1 MILLLCIVSLLLWAY
16 VIGKAEPGVGL
27 VRLSVF
33 ALCGFFC
40 LYTVVGAGF
49 FWADCF
55 RFGACLAVCIALE
68 AAAAVWRSE

>member
-40 LYTVVGAGF
+40 LYTVDRKSV
-49 FWADCF
+49 
-55 RFGACLAVCIALE
+55 V
-68 AAAAVWRSE
+68 